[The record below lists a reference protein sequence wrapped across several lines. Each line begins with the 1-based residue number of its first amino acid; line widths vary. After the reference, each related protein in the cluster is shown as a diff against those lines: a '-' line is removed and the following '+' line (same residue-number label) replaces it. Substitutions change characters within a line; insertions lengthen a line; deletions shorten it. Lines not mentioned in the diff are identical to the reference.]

1 MAMTSLW
8 LSDQVDKPLP
18 PNPLDA
24 TNRPADVVVVGAG
37 ITGLVTAVLLAPAGR
52 DVLVPDAHTA
62 GADANVNNSSKAAPG
77 PQAVEDCRQGQDA
90 DVRVQRPRNLTVA
103 Q

>member
-8 LSDQVDKPLP
+8 LSDQVDKTLP
-18 PNPLDA
+18 PNPLNA

-37 ITGLVTAVLLAPAGR
+37 ITGLVTAVLLAAAGR

-62 GADANVNNSSKAAPG
+62 GADANVNNSSKTQPLLGRKLSRIVAKARMPTFASSAP
-77 PQAVEDCRQGQDA
+77 AI
-90 DVRVQRPRNLTVA
+90 
-103 Q
+103 